1 MTLNCLIVDDE
12 PIARSILEKYVVKTP
27 MLSLAGSLDNALE
40 VIGQLSEGDID
51 LMFLDINMPEFTGID
66 LLKSMRNPP
75 AVIITTAYAEY
86 GAESYEY
93 EVVDYLMKPIPFER
107 FLKAVQKVVA
117 LREKSV
123 EPEQINESGNTF
135 IFLKEDHLTHKVL
148 FKDIHY
154 VQAYGNYIKVHLDE
168 KVLLVRKTI
177 SELESESN
185 GRLTRIHKSYM
196 INLAQLI
203 SIEGNEVLMG
213 EDQRLP
219 VGKVYKKAFEKLLGG

>member
-1 MTLNCLIVDDE
+1 MTLNCLVVDDE
-12 PIARSILEKYVVKTP
+12 PIARNILEKYVAKTP
-27 MLSLAGSLDNALE
+27 MLRLEGSIDNGLE
-40 VIGQLSEGDID
+40 VIGKLSEGKID

-93 EVVDYLMKPIPFER
+93 EVIDYLMKPIPFDR
-107 FLKAVQKVVA
+107 FLKAIQKVVA
-117 LREKSV
+117 LKEKDDQTDPSSEKS
-123 EPEQINESGNTF
+123 PAF

-148 FKDIHY
+148 FEDIHY
-154 VQAYGNYIKVHLDE
+154 VQAYGNYLKVHLAE

-177 SELESESN
+177 SDLESESA

-196 INLAQLI
+196 INLSHLI
-203 SIEGNEVLMG
+203 STEGNEVLILG
-213 EDQRLP
+213 QQRLP
-219 VGKVYKKAFEKLLGG
+219 IGKVYKKDFDKLIGG

>member
-12 PIARSILEKYVVKTP
+12 PIARSILEKYVAKTP
-27 MLSLAGSLDNALE
+27 MLSLAGSLDNAMD
-40 VIGQLSEGDID
+40 VIGQLSEGNTD

-117 LREKSV
+117 LREGSV
-123 EPEQINESGNTF
+123 EPEQMDENGPAF

-148 FKDIHY
+148 FQDIHY

-177 SELESESN
+177 SELETESN
-185 GRLTRIHKSYM
+185 GRLIRIHKSYM
-196 INLAQLI
+196 INLSQLI
-203 SIEGNEVLMG
+203 SIEGNEILMA
-213 EDQRLP
+213 EAQRLP
-219 VGKVYKKAFEKLLGG
+219 IGKVYKKAFEKFLGG